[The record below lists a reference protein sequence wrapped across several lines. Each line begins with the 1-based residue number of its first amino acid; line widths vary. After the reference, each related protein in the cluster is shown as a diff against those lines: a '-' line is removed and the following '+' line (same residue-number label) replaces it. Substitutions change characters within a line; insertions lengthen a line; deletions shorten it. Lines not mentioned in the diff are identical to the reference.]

1 MVDIIPAIL
10 STTRAD
16 FHLRFKAVEPFTE
29 WIQIDFVD
37 GRFAPNKTVG
47 PEIIKQ
53 FRTSRKL
60 EIQLM
65 VNFIEDW
72 IDPFVELKPTRII
85 FPVETAHD
93 PIGLINHLNRHRIQV
108 GFSLNPHTP
117 VERLRHLVD
126 KIHCAVLLAVNPGFQ
141 GQPFY
146 EGVYQ
151 KIKDL
156 KSMNPDVYVEVD
168 GAQKP
173 GIARKCAQAG
183 ANGLA
188 VGSFVLKNDRIEG
201 STYQERIKNAIEAL
215 KKDVEGVN

>member
-10 STTRAD
+10 STTRSD
-16 FHLRFKAVEPFTE
+16 FHLRFKAVEPYTE

-37 GRFAPNKTVG
+37 GRFAPSKTVG
-47 PEIIKQ
+47 PEVIGQ
-53 FRTSRKL
+53 FRTSKKL

-72 IDPFVELKPTRII
+72 IDPFVKLKPERII

-93 PIGLINHLNRHRIQV
+93 PIGIVNHLRRHRIQV
-108 GFSLNPHTP
+108 GFSLNTHTE
-117 VERLRHLVD
+117 VGRMQHLVD
-126 KIHCAVLLAVNPGFQ
+126 KIDCAVLLAVNPGFQ
-141 GQPFY
+141 GQKFY

-156 KSMNPDVYVEVD
+156 RAMREDLYIEVD
-168 GAQKP
+168 GGQQP

-183 ANGLA
+183 AKALA
-188 VGSFVLKNDRIEG
+188 VGSYILKNDKIEG
-201 STYQERIKNAIEAL
+201 ATYGEKIKNAIDAL
-215 KKDVEGVN
+215 KEDVKGVS